1 MAYSM
6 TTRTPIFGLRR
17 ELDRL
22 LEDTFARDG
31 NTFLPAVDIK
41 ETDNEIRMDLELP
54 GMRPE
59 DVEVTAENG
68 LLTIRGE
75 KRSERQ
81 DEEGRYH
88 VVERVYGTFLR
99 TFTLPQGVD
108 ESQIQAEFNNGI
120 LSIRIPKAAIP
131 QPRRIEV
138 GEGQGRQQAA
148 VGSGNMSGQ
157 NQQWSDQNQQRADQ
171 NQQRTDQ
178 NQQRTDQNQQRS
190 EQQYAGQ
197 QSGGQQSGGQ
207 QSSGGQSSG
216 RSPGRQ
222 SSGTSQ
228 RDRENEQMA
237 AQGTGQNR

>member
-6 TTRTPIFGLRR
+6 TTRTPVFGLRR

-22 LEDTFARDG
+22 FEDTFARDG
-31 NTFLPAVDIK
+31 NSFMPAVDIK
-41 ETDNEIRMDLELP
+41 ETDSDIRIDLELP

-59 DVEVTAENG
+59 DVEVTADNG
-68 LLTIRGE
+68 VLTIRGE
-75 KRSERQ
+75 KRSER
-81 DEEGRYH
+81 EEGEGRYH

-99 TFTLPQGVD
+99 TFTLPPGVD

-120 LSIRIPKAAIP
+120 LSVRIPKTAIP

-148 VGSGNMSGQ
+148 VSSGNAS
-157 NQQWSDQNQQRADQ
+157 DQ

-178 NQQRTDQNQQRS
+178 NQQRG

-197 QSGGQQSGGQ
+197 QSAGQQSGSQQSGGQ
-207 QSSGGQSSG
+207 QSSGQQSGRSSG
-216 RSPGRQ
+216 RQ
-222 SSGTSQ
+222 STGTSQ